1 VTALSSLVEWLI
13 DLIISGIGYLGY
25 GGIIVFMALE
35 SACIP
40 IPSEVIMPLAGYNA
54 YKGTLD
60 LVGTVLAGSL
70 GCMLGSLVAYYIG
83 LKLGRPFIKRYGKYI
98 LIHEDDLEAAEKW
111 FARYGGKATFI
122 ARLLPIVRTFISLPA
137 GIGKMEIKRFT
148 LYSFVGSIPW
158 CAFLAYMGYILG
170 DSWRIIFDQ
179 YGHYVDLAVVLGVI
193 VLAAYVIYAH
203 KKRKRKA
210 AEREKREKDAARKKK
225 ASGKKDAEE

>member
-1 VTALSSLVEWLI
+1 VSALSDLIEWGI
-13 DLIISGIGYLGY
+13 NLIISAIATLGY

-60 LVGTVLAGSL
+60 LVGTVLAGAF

-83 LKLGRPFIKRYGKYI
+83 LKLGRPFIRRWGKYI
-98 LIHEDDLEAAEKW
+98 FIHEDDLDGAEKW
-111 FARYGGKATFI
+111 FAKYGGKATFI
-122 ARLLPIVRTFISLPA
+122 ARLLPIIRTFISLPA
-137 GIGKMEIKRFT
+137 GIGKMNIKTFT

-158 CAFLAYMGYILG
+158 CALLAYLGYYLG

-179 YGHYVDLAVVLGVI
+179 YGHFVDLAVVLGV
-193 VLAAYVIYAH
+193 VGLVAYFVYM
-203 KKRKRKA
+203 RKR
-210 AEREKREKDAARKKK
+210 RKQ
-225 ASGKKDAEE
+225 KDAERKKAEHKKKKQKDKGKKKDEEE